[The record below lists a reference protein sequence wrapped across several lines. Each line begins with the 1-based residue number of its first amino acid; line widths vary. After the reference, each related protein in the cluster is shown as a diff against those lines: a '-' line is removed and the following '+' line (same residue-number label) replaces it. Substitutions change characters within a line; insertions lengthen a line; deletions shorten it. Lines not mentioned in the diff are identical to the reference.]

1 MLRLL
6 KRLALGLL
14 AIIVLALL
22 GAYVAKPK
30 GDAQGGVVVIQEI
43 FGVNHHVRAVVD
55 GYAAAG

>member
-22 GAYVAKPK
+22 GAYVAKPVMTSRLL
-30 GDAQGGVVVIQEI
+30 GLPFGGSQGPTDP
-43 FGVNHHVRAVVD
+43 VRDWVRVPGLAP
-55 GYAAAG
+55 